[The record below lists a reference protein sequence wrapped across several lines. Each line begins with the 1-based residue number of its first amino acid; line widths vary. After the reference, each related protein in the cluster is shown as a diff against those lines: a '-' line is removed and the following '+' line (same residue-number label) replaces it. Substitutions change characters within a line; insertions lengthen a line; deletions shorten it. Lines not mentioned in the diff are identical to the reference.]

1 MQLNTDMDLPRMRFL
16 IGLERL
22 VRLWLWICVLGL
34 IGLLFGL
41 NPTWMSLLAFGGVI
55 WVPLVALV
63 LWGRWLDEILNFQS
77 DETRGP
83 R

>member
-16 IGLERL
+16 NGLERL
-22 VRLWLWICVLGL
+22 VQLWLWICVLGL
-34 IGLLFGL
+34 IGSLFGL